1 MTRVFSSMKFFL
13 KISISLN
20 KKIYHTN
27 IDQFHHNLFMKYY
40 SININLFYYYRQKY
54 MNLKLVTLFLAL
66 HGWMSLVGLSSMSI
80 LGLSSMS
87 SIGFCSWSIT
97 PLVLVGGLADQK
109 FSFLKI
115 SHHMLMSESEKK
127 IELEKNKTWCD
138 LQKKC

>member
-1 MTRVFSSMKFFL
+1 MWWLSIVIQEGRIMELTTGEKEQKRESRYQMFIRILLIASSLSSSSSSSSSSSPWTMRQ
-13 KISISLN
+13 S
-20 KKIYHTN
+20 
-27 IDQFHHNLFMKYY
+27 NL
-40 SININLFYYYRQKY
+40 I
-54 MNLKLVTLFLAL
+54 LVTLFLAL

-97 PLVLVGGLADQK
+97 PWGLVGGLADQK

-127 IELEKNKTWCD
+127 NWVG
-138 LQKKC
+138 KK